1 MHDLC
6 LEVLTVNG
14 NKLLFMSQGILH
26 TITNDD
32 THLFS
37 ILRQTQAK
45 HFYNYHFNL
54 GILHSE
60 RRIGRRNG
68 GMGRTREAAAVSGRS
83 SGRTD
88 RTTGA

>member
-1 MHDLC
+1 
-6 LEVLTVNG
+6 
-14 NKLLFMSQGILH
+14 MSQGILH

-37 ILRQTQAK
+37 ILRQTQVVALLQAN